1 LYGKTHSAL
10 TASLGVN
17 RIAHP
22 AQCRLGMMPARGH
35 QPGRQIGLPAE
46 GDSRWD
52 AIWQLILQAEQLP
65 AQERA
70 AFVMRHYHECSI
82 DEISRTLDLQTSAA
96 KHAVFRAVRK
106 MRAALRPLVANP
118 E

>member
-1 LYGKTHSAL
+1 LPT
-10 TASLGVN
+10 
-17 RIAHP
+17 HP

-70 AFVMRHYHECSI
+70 AFVRSAETDSFIIRQAEAHEPTREVRC
-82 DEISRTLDLQTSAA
+82 A
-96 KHAVFRAVRK
+96 HAVRQEV
-106 MRAALRPLVANP
+106 P
-118 E
+118 EAGVDTTP